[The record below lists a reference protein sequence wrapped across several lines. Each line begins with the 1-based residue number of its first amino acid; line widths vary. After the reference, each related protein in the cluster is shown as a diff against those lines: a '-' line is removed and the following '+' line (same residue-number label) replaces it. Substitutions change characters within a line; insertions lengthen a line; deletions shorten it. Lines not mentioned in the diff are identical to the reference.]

1 LINPHTIM
9 AIETQRYWL
18 TYNPLNVQKPLLC
31 TLARKFDLVYSLRNA
46 SVTKDVGIVALEFE
60 GEREVLKAAVVWLE
74 SEGVQVE
81 PVELNTIE
89 G

>member
-1 LINPHTIM
+1 M
-9 AIETQRYWL
+9 AIETHRYWL
-18 TYNPLNVQKPLLC
+18 TFSAANVQKPLLC
-31 TLARKFDLVYSLRNA
+31 LLARKFDLEFILRNA
-46 SVTKDVGIVALEFE
+46 SVTKDVGIVALELE
-60 GEREVLKAAVVWLE
+60 GEREVLKGAVAWLE

>member
-1 LINPHTIM
+1 M
-9 AIETQRYWL
+9 AIETHRYWL
-18 TYNPLNVQKPLLC
+18 TFSAANVQKPLLC
-31 TLARKFDLVYSLRNA
+31 SLAQKFAVEFILRNA
-46 SVTKDVGIVALEFE
+46 SVTKDIGIIALEFK
-60 GEREVLKAAVVWLE
+60 GERETLKAAVAWLE